1 MTDLTTHEIT
11 VLNGIAYHEMQ
22 PANGQKPSA
31 ENGYGWFDVQV
42 WNWPEDFADD
52 LTASQVKGVMTSLV
66 KKDLIVIDEAGTED
80 ARVSFTEAGYE
91 EWQVN
96 DDNRSS

>member
-1 MTDLTTHEIT
+1 MSNLTTHEIT
-11 VLNGIAYHEMQ
+11 VLNGIAYHEMN
-22 PANGQKPSA
+22 PGNGAKPS
-31 ENGYGWFDVQV
+31 EFNDVMT
-42 WNWPEDFADD
+42 WNWVEDFADD

-80 ARVSFTEAGYE
+80 ARVSFTETGYE
-91 EWQVN
+91 SWQVN